1 MFLFH
6 SNNDHT
12 APLHNASGKA
22 KAFYKKKPYSHR
34 SNAAHSKPNPIL
46 FTMTKGKQHDF

>member
-22 KAFYKKKPYSHR
+22 KAFYKTKLLQSPLQR
-34 SNAAHSKPNPIL
+34 SSLKQNPIL

>member
-22 KAFYKKKPYSHR
+22 KAFYKTKPLQSPLQR
-34 SNAAHSKPNPIL
+34 SSLKAKSNSIYDD
-46 FTMTKGKQHDF
+46 KGETA

>member
-12 APLHNASGKA
+12 TTLHNASGKA
-22 KAFYKKKPYSHR
+22 KAFYKTKPLQSPLQR
-34 SNAAHSKPNPIL
+34 SSLKAKSYPI
-46 FTMTKGKQHDF
+46 TMTKGKQHDF